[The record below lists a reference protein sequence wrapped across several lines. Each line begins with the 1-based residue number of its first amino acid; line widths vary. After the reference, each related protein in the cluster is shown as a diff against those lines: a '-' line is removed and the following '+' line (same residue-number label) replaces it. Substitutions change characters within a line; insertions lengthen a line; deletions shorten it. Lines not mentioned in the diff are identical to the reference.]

1 MHRQSPIQYVF
12 GGISRHCNRYEVK
25 DIGKA
30 CTERLYQLEV
40 DPHFGYR
47 ELLHI
52 ASNRR
57 KGVID
62 ITLVVGLPREQAIGL
77 EPIEMI
83 GEAVPGFRHRT
94 LTLST
99 LGNAGVEQKAYYI
112 NAFVQLRIKEMDSA
126 VDEARRLV
134 DAAFT
139 AYGVPRKE
147 RDGVALTGK
156 GELKPAW

>member
-1 MHRQSPIQYVF
+1 M
-12 GGISRHCNRYEVK
+12 
-25 DIGKA
+25 
-30 CTERLYQLEV
+30 
-40 DPHFGYR
+40 
-47 ELLHI
+47 
-52 ASNRR
+52 
-57 KGVID
+57 ID

-99 LGNAGVEQKAYYI
+99 LGSAGVEQKTYYI

-139 AYGVPRKE
+139 AYGVPRQE
-147 RDGVALTGK
+147 RDGAALTDK